1 MTERSIMNLQQLKL
15 APTLLGTCFLT
26 IAGLF
31 FQGCSPS
38 ASNSYRENTAEDI
51 RGEPINAPTQS
62 VLEAAS
68 PTRAEKTNPEK
79 TEREGTNLSASAS
92 AGIPADQIKTTA
104 ALVVEFTPVTFEKL
118 ASFTFEIPDEQPGT
132 NTVSSASKSSDQI
145 PATVKALD
153 QKRVALKGFMLPL
166 KVEGGLVT
174 EMLIMR
180 DQSMCCYGTVP
191 KITEWVSIKMTDK
204 GVKAIMDQPVT
215 IFGKL
220 RVGEIRE
227 NGYLVGIYQMDGEKM
242 GGPVDL

>member
-1 MTERSIMNLQQLKL
+1 MTERSIMNLQHLKP
-15 APTLLGTCFLT
+15 APTVLGTCLVA

-38 ASNSYRENTAEDI
+38 ASNSSGESTAGDI

-62 VLEAAS
+62 VLQAAS
-68 PTRAEKTNPEK
+68 PARAEKTNPEK
-79 TEREGTNLSASAS
+79 TEREGTNRSASAS

-104 ALVVEFTPVTFEKL
+104 APVVEFTPVTFEKL

-145 PATVKALD
+145 PASVKALD